1 MNQDIPYRDL
11 LDFAVSVAWQAGKV
25 TLEYF
30 HTKLTTEIKPDESP
44 VTIADRR
51 TEQTIRELIA
61 TKFPDHSIV
70 GEEYGEQTGIAQYR
84 WIIDPIDGTQS
95 FIRGV
100 PFYGVLIGI
109 EHYDETVAGVVNYP
123 ALGEMLYAA
132 RGEGCY
138 WNGTRAAVSTVS
150 KLSDAMFLTT
160 GPELFYQSNRGGAFE
175 RLSKAT
181 QKQRTWGDCYGYGL
195 VATGRADVMVDPIMH
210 VWDCAPLL
218 PILAEAGGKFTDWKG
233 TATIHGGDSIA
244 TNGLI
249 HDQVMKLLPGVLKA
263 AEGES

>member
-1 MNQDIPYRDL
+1 MSEEIPYRDL
-11 LDFAVSVAWQAGKV
+11 LDFAVSIAWQAGKV

-30 HTKLTTEIKPDESP
+30 HTKLTTETKADESP
-44 VTIADRR
+44 VTIADRQ
-51 TEQTIRELIA
+51 TEQTIRESIA
-61 TKFPDHSIV
+61 AKFPDHSIV
-70 GEEYGEQTGIAQYR
+70 GEEYGEQAGDSQYR

-100 PFYGVLIGI
+100 PLYGVLIGL
-109 EHYDETVAGVVNYP
+109 EHNDEPVVGVVNYP

-138 WNGTRAAVSTVS
+138 WNGTRAAVSTVA
-150 KLSDAMFLTT
+150 KLKDAVFLTT
-160 GPELFYQSNRGGAFE
+160 GPELFHQSNRGSAYD

-181 QKQRTWGDCYGYGL
+181 GKQRTWGDCYGYGL
-195 VATGRADVMVDPIMH
+195 VATGRADLMIDPIMH

-218 PILAEAGGKFTDWKG
+218 PIMIEAGGTFTDWTGK
-233 TATIHGGDSIA
+233 TTIHGGDAIA

-249 HDQVMKLLPGVLKA
+249 FDQVMKLL
-263 AEGES
+263 